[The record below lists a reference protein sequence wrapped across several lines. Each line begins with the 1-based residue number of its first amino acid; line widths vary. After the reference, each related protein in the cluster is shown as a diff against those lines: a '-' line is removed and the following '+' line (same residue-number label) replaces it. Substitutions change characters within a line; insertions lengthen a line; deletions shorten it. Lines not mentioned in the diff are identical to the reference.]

1 MSAAELTQ
9 VILIVYFSGLTL
21 VIAFLAGW
29 IFFTRKKVKPKTMP
43 VLWRVK

>member
-1 MSAAELTQ
+1 MTASELTQ
-9 VILIVYFSGLTL
+9 VILILYFSGLTL

-29 IFFTRKKVKPKTMP
+29 IFFTRKKVKPKPLP